1 MLGIRRVAG
10 NLQTIYTVG
19 METGSVPI
27 LGRKVDYRRE
37 CCWKV
42 TVKVKV
48 NPAVIPPIFK
58 RKQTSTAS
66 SGGGGGS
73 SSVSYLTQN

>member
-1 MLGIRRVAG
+1 MLGIRRVVG

-37 CCWKV
+37 CCL
-42 TVKVKV
+42 
-48 NPAVIPPIFK
+48 AV
-58 RKQTSTAS
+58 SAS
-66 SGGGGGS
+66 
-73 SSVSYLTQN
+73 